1 MGKKLT
7 NNTVMVSDARFNIHE
22 ASRLATERS
31 VSNKRLMSTGL
42 ALLLG
47 SFLVFSSL
55 FYIPAY
61 KSKPTMVKIS
71 TPNGVTS
78 NGEKEAKPDMTPG
91 LTPFMEH
98 LLLNRG
104 YMRAGQTVST
114 SYVLPAGTRLKL
126 VVTKCAGPAVVE
138 VYSCGGTVVQAI
150 EIGTRLEGKLD
161 FIVQSKGFY
170 HFTEEVIELSTS
182 SPEYNVEWK
191 RL

>member
-7 NNTVMVSDARFNIHE
+7 NNTVMMTDARFNIHE

-31 VSNKRLMSTGL
+31 VNHKRFVFNVL

-47 SFLVFSSL
+47 GFLVFSSL

-61 KSKPTMVKIS
+61 NSKPALANIS
-71 TPNGVTS
+71 SPNGAAS
-78 NGEKEAKPDMTPG
+78 SGEEVVRSDLTPG
-91 LTPFMEH
+91 LTPFFEH

-104 YMRAGQTVST
+104 YMKAGQTVST

-126 VVTKCAGPAVVE
+126 VVTKCAGPALVE
-138 VYSCGGTVVQAI
+138 VYSCGGTVVDAI
-150 EIGTRLEGKLD
+150 EIGSRPEGKLD

-170 HFTEEVIELSTS
+170 HFTEEVIELSANS
-182 SPEYNVEWK
+182 SEYTVEWK
-191 RL
+191 RF